1 MRIKAK
7 EKLKSNEKDTAKN
20 LLKMR
25 KKFLKEIKN
34 LNTKIEEK
42 KSLYKNKEMGN
53 TYNLLMKNENIL
65 NKFGNELNDEKLNS
79 LEKDLNIMIS
89 NNNKINKIFNEFN
102 KSDNCDNIQNISLK
116 IFNSFLI
123 IIKIIHKIFLKT
135 FIIHFIY
142 FWINCYILY

>member
-89 NNNKINKIFNEFN
+89 NNNKINKIFSEFN
-102 KSDNCDNIQNISLK
+102 AKEMNEIEQEL
-116 IFNSFLI
+116 LELEEE
-123 IIKIIHKIFLKT
+123 IIKEEKLKKK
-135 FIIHFIY
+135 
-142 FWINCYILY
+142 